1 MMICASSNNSPIPIS
16 KPAFP
21 ESLAMNIFLDSELT
35 AAERAETAKF
45 RVIPVPLERT
55 VSYGSGTANGP
66 AAIIEAS
73 NELER
78 ITNGAE
84 PCAQGILTEPAVDC
98 TGDLPDVMERIAK
111 RTEAAVNAGKTPVTL
126 GGEHSLSYGAV
137 MGVARALGRP
147 IGIVQIDAH
156 ADLRVAYQGNKHS
169 HASVMHLL
177 SEEGVKLA
185 QFGVRALC
193 EQEQDSRKTNQ
204 VFFKDA
210 EELVVN
216 NIHAVDLPDDFPQ
229 DVYVSFDVDGL
240 DPSQMPATGTPVPG
254 GLGYYQALRL
264 VEHALKGRNCV
275 GLDVVELAPDGN
287 AAWDFTA
294 AQIVYRL
301 MAAC

>member
-1 MMICASSNNSPIPIS
+1 MS
-16 KPAFP
+16 
-21 ESLAMNIFLDSELT
+21 IFLDSELSAT
-35 AAERAETAKF
+35 ERGENARF

-55 VSYGSGTANGP
+55 VSYGAGTAGGP

-84 PCAQGILTEPAVDC
+84 PCAEGIFTEAPLDC
-98 TGDLPDVMERIAK
+98 TGPLPEVMERLAG
-111 RTEAAVNAGKTPVTL
+111 RTEAALRAGQVPVTL

-137 MGVARALGRP
+137 TGVARALGKP
-147 IGIVQIDAH
+147 LGVIQIDAH
-156 ADLRVAYQGNKHS
+156 ADLRIAYQGEPHS

-177 SEEGVKLA
+177 ASDGIRLA

-193 EQEQDSRKTNQ
+193 QQEIDERAAQD
-204 VFFKDA
+204 VFFRDA
-210 EELVVN
+210 EELVTKEL
-216 NIHAVDLPDDFPQ
+216 HAVDLPEDFPE

-240 DPSQMPATGTPVPG
+240 DPSLMPATGTPVPG
-254 GLGYYQALRL
+254 GLGYYQALHL
-264 VEHALKGRNCV
+264 VEHALKGRRCV

-287 AAWDFTA
+287 PAWDFTA

-301 MAAC
+301 MAACTDR

>member
-1 MMICASSNNSPIPIS
+1 MS
-16 KPAFP
+16 
-21 ESLAMNIFLDSELT
+21 IFLDSELSEE
-35 AAERAETAKF
+35 ERKASARF
-45 RVIPVPLERT
+45 QIIPVPLERT
-55 VSYGSGTANGP
+55 VSYGSGTENGP
-66 AAIIEAS
+66 GAIIEAS

-78 ITNGAE
+78 ITNGKE
-84 PCAQGILTEPAVDC
+84 PCADGVFTQEPVNC
-98 TGDLPDVMERIAK
+98 TGDLPDVMERIAA
-111 RTEAAVNAGKTPVTL
+111 RTNAAVLAGQVPVTL

-137 MGVARALGRP
+137 MGVARALKKP
-147 IGIVQIDAH
+147 IGLVQIDAH

-177 SEEGVKLA
+177 SEQGVRLA

-193 EQEQDSRKTNQ
+193 QQEMDSRAANG

-210 EELVVN
+210 EELVVG
-216 NIHAVDLPDDFPQ
+216 NIHEVELPEDFPEY
-229 DVYVSFDVDGL
+229 VYVSFDVDGL

-264 VEHALKGRNCV
+264 VEHALKGRRCV